1 MAYTALERIDIR
13 RADRPGD
20 LGWMVM
26 THGEVYAE
34 QFGWNT
40 SLEAM
45 ISLIVADYAAG
56 HDETREAAWIAEVG
70 GARAGCVL
78 CVAGDDPAVA
88 RLRVLLVPPGVR
100 GRGIGTA
107 LVDECLRFAAAAGY
121 RRMTLWTNDVLA
133 SARRIYQ
140 AAGFT
145 LVDETPHHS
154 FGHDLVGQNWSRNL

>member
-1 MAYTALERIDIR
+1 
-13 RADRPGD
+13 
-20 LGWMVM
+20 
-26 THGEVYAE
+26 
-34 QFGWNT
+34 
-40 SLEAM
+40 
-45 ISLIVADYAAG
+45 VADYAAG
-56 HDETREAAWIAEVG
+56 HDETREAAWIAEVR

-78 CVAGDDPAVA
+78 CVAGEDPAVA
-88 RLRVLLVPPGVR
+88 RLRVLLVPPGAR